1 MLAGAPEQSLIV
13 DEQVDNLSDL
23 RRLLWR
29 RLPEAHAIL
38 SDPNLNIVINGKMI
52 LAGENRTDIPDGSE
66 VGLISY
72 VSGG

>member
-1 MLAGAPEQSLIV
+1 VVAGAPEQYLII
-13 DEQVDNLSDL
+13 DEQVANLSEL
-23 RRLLWR
+23 RQLLWR

-38 SDPNLNIVINGKMI
+38 NDPNLNFVINGKMI
-52 LAGENRTDIPDGSE
+52 LAGEKQTEIPDGSE